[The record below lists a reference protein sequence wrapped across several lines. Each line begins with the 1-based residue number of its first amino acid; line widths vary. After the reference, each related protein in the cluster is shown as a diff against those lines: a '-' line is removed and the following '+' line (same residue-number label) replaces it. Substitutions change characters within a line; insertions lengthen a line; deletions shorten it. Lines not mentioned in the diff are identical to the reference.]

1 MFEIIMQLHGG
12 HGGGGSSTEVK
23 QSAPASSA
31 GSSSRISSATET
43 ERQKYQEMLAKA
55 RGKKSTIYAGG
66 EIEKA
71 LKLGE

>member
-12 HGGGGSSTEVK
+12 GGGKAPTIK
-23 QSAPASSA
+23 QSAP
-31 GSSSRISSATET
+31 GSQAAATIESATDGD
-43 ERQKYQEMLAKA
+43 RQRYQELLRSAK
-55 RGKKSTIYAGG
+55 GKRYTNLAGG

>member
-12 HGGGGSSTEVK
+12 GGKGGGASIK
-23 QSAPASSA
+23 QSAP
-31 GSSSRISSATET
+31 GSTAAATIANATDEQ
-43 ERQKYQEMLAKA
+43 RQKYQELLSQAK
-55 RGKKSTIYAGG
+55 GKKSTIYAGR

>member
-12 HGGGGSSTEVK
+12 GPKATTIK
-23 QSAPASSA
+23 QSAPGSQAAAAIDNATADQRLNYQRLLRSA
-31 GSSSRISSATET
+31 KGRRYTN
-43 ERQKYQEMLAKA
+43 Q
-55 RGKKSTIYAGG
+55 AGG

>member
-12 HGGGGSSTEVK
+12 SPKGTTIK
-23 QSAPASSA
+23 QSAP
-31 GSSSRISSATET
+31 GSQAAATIANAT
-43 ERQKYQEMLAKA
+43 DQQRQEYQKLLRSA
-55 RGKKSTIYAGG
+55 RGKRYTNQAGG